1 MPKLPLGPGDNLR
14 QLPIETVRAIA
25 ILVLVSFHVIG
36 GPEQGRGLAIQAPHP
51 LRYYADLLIDIRMP
65 LFAFIAGAVYALRP
79 VEIEKLGSFLVGK
92 FRRLALPGITA
103 ITLFV
108 IMSKVMNTPD
118 GAINHPLDPYFR
130 HYAIYWFL
138 QAMLVIFLVYGTL
151 DILTHGRVLLPA
163 LIISGLAIVAG
174 YALKTDIMG
183 MNRLT
188 QLLFYFLF
196 GIFFIREFSIVT
208 EYRRIVLAAALAAMA
223 LGLAMNIQVLIETGS
238 FSAQR
243 LDLQSLLF
251 GGGACVS
258 AFLLLPRLGWL
269 QWLGAYSLT
278 IYLYHIFATSAAR
291 RAMEAAGFA
300 SPWLLVLIGTC
311 AGIALPV
318 LLQIMAKRWGVTRL
332 FVLGMRGKPARRGT
346 PKDPGLAALPVAGR

>member
-1 MPKLPLGPGDNLR
+1 MPKVPSGRADSVR
-14 QLPIETVRAIA
+14 QLPIETVRTIA

-36 GPEQGRGLAIQAPHP
+36 GPENGRGLAIQAPHP

-79 VEIEKLGSFLVGK
+79 VEVEKLGTFLTGK

-108 IMSKVMNTPD
+108 IMSKIMNTPD
-118 GAINHPLDPYFR
+118 GVIDHPLDPYFR

-138 QAMLVIFLVYGTL
+138 QAMLVIFLIYGTL

-163 LIISGLAIVAG
+163 LIISGLAVALG
-174 YALKTDIMG
+174 YGFQTDIMG

-196 GIFFIREFSIVT
+196 GIFFIREFSFMAGN
-208 EYRRIVLAAALAAMA
+208 RRIVLTAALAAMA
-223 LGLAMNIQVLIETGS
+223 LGLALNILVLIQTGS
-238 FSAQR
+238 FSAER

-251 GGGACVS
+251 GAGACVS

-291 RAMEAAGFA
+291 RAMEAAGVS
-300 SPWLLVLIGTC
+300 SPWLQLLIGTC
-311 AGIALPV
+311 AGIAFPV

-332 FVLGMRGKPARRGT
+332 LVLGMRSKPERRDA
-346 PKDPGLAALPVAGR
+346 PKDQGLAALPAAGR

>member
-1 MPKLPLGPGDNLR
+1 MPNPSPGHTDSLR

-36 GPEQGRGLAIQAPHP
+36 GPEAGRGLGLQAPHP

-79 VEIEKLGSFLVGK
+79 VGIDQIGGFLAGK

-108 IMSKVMNTPD
+108 VMSKIMNTPD
-118 GAINHPLDPYFR
+118 GVIDHPLDPYFR

-138 QAMLVIFLVYGTL
+138 QAILVIFLVYGTL
-151 DILTHGRVLLPA
+151 DILTDGRVLLPA
-163 LIISGLAIVAG
+163 LIVSGLAVILG
-174 YALKTDIMG
+174 YGFKTDIMG

-188 QLLFYFLF
+188 QLLFYFLA
-196 GIFFIREFSIVT
+196 GIFFIRKFGVVAEN
-208 EYRRIVLAAALAAMA
+208 RRIVLAAALGAMA
-223 LGLAMNIQVLIETGS
+223 LGLALNILVLMRTGA
-238 FSAQR
+238 FSVQR

-251 GGGACVS
+251 GAGACVS

-291 RAMEAAGFA
+291 RAMEAAGFS
-300 SPWLLVLIGTC
+300 SPWVQVLIGTC
-311 AGIALPV
+311 AGIAFPV
-318 LLQIMAKRWGVTRL
+318 MLQLVAKRWGVSRL
-332 FVLGMRGKPARRGT
+332 LVLGMRSKPAARRAEGSA
-346 PKDPGLAALPVAGR
+346 PRVPARYPA